1 MRRKLRASVLLAL
14 LLSVVIVAPTF
25 AASPFR
31 FRELR
36 DVCTLSGGLHGFG
49 YLRYK
54 VGVAELGMSGANYFR
69 IRSKVQ
75 YRDENGDGW
84 FTLKAWDWVYSASF
98 PNNANDH
105 VFALGRR
112 FDPDGTPDASAH
124 RIWMRV
130 QVWSNSTGLLAEQIM
145 TGQKCVTGLP

>member
-1 MRRKLRASVLLAL
+1 MRRRLGASGLLAL
-14 LLSVVIVAPTF
+14 FLAVALAVPV
-25 AASPFR
+25 AATSPFR
-31 FRELR
+31 FRELI
-36 DVCTLSGGLHGFG
+36 DTCQLSGGDFGFG

-54 VGVAELGMSGANYFR
+54 VRVRELGLSGANYFR

-75 YRDENGDGW
+75 YRDENGAGW
-84 FTLKAWDWVYSASF
+84 FTLKAWDWVYSPSF
-98 PNNANDH
+98 PNNSNDH
-105 VFALGRR
+105 LFELGRR
-112 FDPDGTPDASAH
+112 FDPDGTPDATAH